1 MTITDEALRNATQ
14 AVFSVCADESVI
26 AAATAA
32 TVLVPGSVFA
42 GEFHDYITPDRR
54 PQFSTFLTDVASC
67 VALIDYDKDPA
78 LAVETSKRLRQ
89 IFLKKIN
96 LIAYG
101 EGTEASDVLRAVR
114 SGCSEYL
121 AKPVNEAEIAE
132 ALRRFQEN
140 QPAQGLQQKGV
151 GRVIA
156 FFGAKGG
163 VGTTTLVVH
172 LASHL
177 VRLHGKKTLLIDH
190 KHQLGHV
197 ALYLGLKDTAYHFDE
212 LLLNYDRLDRDLM
225 AGFLARHI
233 SGLEVIASP
242 EVAQGIHR
250 SSRDELE
257 RVIGFLRREYDYVLL
272 DSSLLYQESALMLL
286 DQADEVYLISTPD
299 VAALRDLARLV
310 ESLHMNEP
318 GKLHLVINRSTAED
332 SIKSDQIESAIRFPI
347 TVSIPNNYFE
357 LLAAINAGEPISPQS
372 RSEFNAKVSQ
382 WCNQI
387 VYGAAAPEA
396 EPRKKKG
403 FGLWR

>member
-1 MTITDEALRNATQ
+1 M
-14 AVFSVCADESVI
+14 
-26 AAATAA
+26 
-32 TVLVPGSVFA
+32 
-42 GEFHDYITPDRR
+42 
-54 PQFSTFLTDVASC
+54 
-67 VALIDYDKDPA
+67 
-78 LAVETSKRLRQ
+78 
-89 IFLKKIN
+89 
-96 LIAYG
+96 
-101 EGTEASDVLRAVR
+101 
-114 SGCSEYL
+114 
-121 AKPVNEAEIAE
+121 
-132 ALRRFQEN
+132 
-140 QPAQGLQQKGV
+140 
-151 GRVIA
+151 IA
-156 FFGAKGG
+156 FFGSKGG

-177 VRLHGKKTLLIDH
+177 VRLHGKKTLLVDH

-212 LLLNYDRLDRDLM
+212 LLLNNPIVSTGTCWPALSP
-225 AGFLARHI
+225 RHI

-250 SSRDELE
+250 SSREELE

-318 GKLHLVINRSTAED
+318 GKLRLVINRSTAED

-357 LLAAINAGEPISPQS
+357 LLSRDQRRRADIPATPIGVQYQALSNGAI
-372 RSEFNAKVSQ
+372 RSSSG
-382 WCNQI
+382 
-387 VYGAAAPEA
+387 GAQAAPA
-396 EPRKKKG
+396 TEPRKKKG

>member
-1 MTITDEALRNATQ
+1 MTTTDEVLRNATQ

-32 TVLVPGSVFA
+32 SVLVPGSVFA

-54 PQFSTFLTDVASC
+54 PQFSTFLTEVASC
-67 VALIDYDKDPA
+67 VALIDYDKDLA

-89 IFLKKIN
+89 IFLKKISI
-96 LIAYG
+96 IAYG
-101 EGTEASDVLRAVR
+101 QGADASDVLRAMR

-121 AKPVNEAEIAE
+121 AKPVGEAEIVQ

-140 QPAQGLQQKGV
+140 QPAPGLQQKGV

-163 VGTTTLVVH
+163 VGTTALVVH

-212 LLLNYDRLDRDLM
+212 LLLNHDRLDRDLLG
-225 AGFLARHI
+225 GFLARHI

-272 DSSLLYQESALMLL
+272 DSSLLYQESAVMLL

-357 LLAAINAGEPISPQS
+357 LLAAINAGEPISPQG
-372 RSEFNAKVSQ
+372 RSEFNAKLAQ

-387 VYGAAAPEA
+387 VYGGGVPAPA
-396 EPRKKKG
+396 PRKKKG
-403 FGLWR
+403 FALWR